1 MRLTSGLSRVIEIL
15 YVRHSR
21 KIVGT
26 TRSLPQGRTRSFIAS
41 NIRLGCL
48 DWNEGGRR
56 RTKCRVTLKWADSE
70 VNCVDWNFFESF
82 KQVRQ
87 QLVSLSLYPLCYGAS
102 RNIVIT
108 GMAIDMS
115 LGMKIYKG
123 VKLNTFPTRN
133 QLVSLFDSGDDVEPV
148 SVEEQVEFQREWVK
162 SVRTQV

>member
-1 MRLTSGLSRVIEIL
+1 MLDIPEKSLGQREIYL
-15 YVRHSR
+15 KDAHGHLLPA
-21 KIVGT
+21 IVD
-26 TRSLPQGRTRSFIAS
+26 
-41 NIRLGCL
+41 LGCL

-56 RTKCRVTLKWADSE
+56 RTECRITLKWADSE

-87 QLVSLSLYPLCYGAS
+87 QLALLGLYPLCYGAS

-108 GMAIDMS
+108 GMAIDMG

-123 VKLNTFPTRN
+123 ATLNTFPTRN
-133 QLVSLFDSGDDVEPV
+133 QLVGLFDFGDDVEPV
-148 SVEEQVEFQREWVK
+148 SVEEQEAFRQEWVK